1 MAKLVLFGF
10 IHELQCQQNNTD
22 ILKKKGD
29 FYLPFYILIVMN
41 RNSSLDDFINY
52 LENRIMMG
60 DFKNS
65 VHKITFMTT
74 LHVIK
79 KIIGE
84 K

>member
-1 MAKLVLFGF
+1 
-10 IHELQCQQNNTD
+10 
-22 ILKKKGD
+22 
-29 FYLPFYILIVMN
+29 MN
-41 RNSSLDDFINY
+41 RNNSVDDFIKY
-52 LENRIMMG
+52 LEKRIDEG
-60 DFKNS
+60 DYKNS

>member
-1 MAKLVLFGF
+1 MNRQSSIDEFL
-10 IHELQCQQNNTD
+10 TY
-22 ILKKKGD
+22 LKKRIDEGD
-29 FYLPFYILIVMN
+29 Y
-41 RNSSLDDFINY
+41 
-52 LENRIMMG
+52 
-60 DFKNS
+60 KNS